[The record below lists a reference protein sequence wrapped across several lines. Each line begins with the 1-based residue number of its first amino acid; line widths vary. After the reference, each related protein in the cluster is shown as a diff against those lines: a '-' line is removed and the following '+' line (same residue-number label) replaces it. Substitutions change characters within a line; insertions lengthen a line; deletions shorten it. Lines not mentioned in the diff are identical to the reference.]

1 MGIRQVP
8 KDEKCGQSVHIFRV
22 GMRLSERGVKHVNK
36 AISAALFMLRM
47 GEGLNRN
54 TNMRYSAKLAALFM
68 FGWGGRKRKGT
79 KNEAIWAVFFVPG
92 MAEGVC
98 LRVRE

>member
-1 MGIRQVP
+1 MGIREGP
-8 KDEKCGQSVHIFRV
+8 KNEKCGQSGHIFRV
-22 GMRLSERGVKHVNK
+22 GMRVSERGVKHVNK

-54 TNMRYSAKLAALFM
+54 TNISCLD
-68 FGWGGRKRKGT
+68 GGGRKRKGT
-79 KNEAIWAVFFVPG
+79 KNEAIWAVFFVLG